1 MTTATN
7 RRTVVHGSA
16 ARWTWAAVVAL
27 VAALAVL
34 VHHDT
39 SATAVRA
46 PVMSAMPGMDHTSAA
61 MTPTAASAGHGTALG
76 AEDPATGG
84 DAACSGPAMQ
94 HCSSGDP
101 GTTQL
106 APPPATPHVDRGDT
120 SYGVLAGH
128 DLPGV
133 PNRAPPDLSV
143 LSRLLI

>member
-27 VAALAVL
+27 IAALAVL

-39 SATAVRA
+39 SATAVRP

-61 MTPTAASAGHGTALG
+61 MTPTAASAGHVTALG
-76 AEDPATGG
+76 AEDPATGD

-101 GTTQL
+101 GTAQL
-106 APPPATPHVDRGDT
+106 APPPAAPHIDRADAA
-120 SYGVLAGH
+120 YGVPAGH
-128 DLPGV
+128 GPPGV
-133 PNRAPPDLSV
+133 SHRAPPDLAV